1 MVNDS
6 TSFVLSYLQM
16 FFDKLRLICERRTFS
31 TSPDLSQ
38 NEQRDVTGWE
48 RIKMGAFAEHFYG
61 SARKCWNFSKVKN
74 NETKGN

>member
-16 FFDKLRLICERRTFS
+16 FFDKLHLICERRTFS
-31 TSPDLSQ
+31 TSPDL

-61 SARKCWNFSKVKN
+61 SAGKC
-74 NETKGN
+74 